1 MCPTSPSA
9 AGDTDLS
16 LSGGKKGKDDVG
28 LEILGICSSVGVL
41 GRYSAVLGIRYM

>member
-16 LSGGKKGKDDVG
+16 LSGGKRGRDDVG
-28 LEILGICSSVGVL
+28 LEVVGICTGVGVL
-41 GRYSAVLGIRYM
+41 GKYSSIWSIR